1 VFSGIVEAMGKIVRT
16 NERSG
21 GIGFTIEAPGVASEL
36 RASESI
42 SVCGAC
48 LTVVAANAASFEVD
62 VVPET
67 VRRTSFSRLVAGSL
81 VNLERPVRLQDR
93 LGGHLVSGHVDG
105 VGKGVTRTAEGEGVR
120 MEIQPPR
127 ELERYLVY
135 KGSVCVEGV
144 SWTVAAV
151 KPGSFEVALI
161 PYTLEHTTLGELEAG
176 SPVNLEADLVAKYI
190 ERLMQEGGRD
200 FFARRE
206 IPLEELKRLG
216 ANE

>member
-1 VFSGIVEAMGKIVRT
+1 MFSGIVEAMGTIRAAS
-16 NERSG
+16 ERSG
-21 GIGFTIEAPGVASEL
+21 GVRFTVETGIAGEL

-48 LTVVAANAASFEVD
+48 LTVVDVSGGAFGVD

-67 VRRTSFSRLVAGSL
+67 VRRTSFGRLAVGSR

-105 VGKGVTRTAEGEGVR
+105 VGEVTERKAEGEGVR
-120 MEIQPPR
+120 MTIRPPR

-144 SWTVAAV
+144 SLTVAAV
-151 KPGSFEVALI
+151 STGGFEMALI
-161 PYTLEHTTLGELEAG
+161 PYTLEHTTLGELQPGA
-176 SPVNLEADLVAKYI
+176 PVNLEADLVAKYI
-190 ERLMQEGGRD
+190 ERLMKEEGRD
-200 FFARRE
+200 LFVRRE
-206 IPLEELKRLG
+206 ISPEELKRLG
-216 ANE
+216 AGE